1 MCTGISITVTKEH
14 PHRRTHTKQ
23 REKLCFFFLFLT
35 DFQPFLEKYLKL
47 QDTCGIHNLHAVPGM
62 LGGFVGAIVAATA
75 SESIY
80 SKEG

>member
-1 MCTGISITVTKEH
+1 MALATVYLIYYNFSH
-14 PHRRTHTKQ
+14 
-23 REKLCFFFLFLT
+23 C
-35 DFQPFLEKYLKL
+35 QPFLEKHFKL

-75 SESIY
+75 TESVY